1 VGASAGGEGRHHRD
15 GQGRAGRGEARIRL
29 LTLRVA
35 SRAGATVAGPAF
47 TEIWSER
54 AYRRLWIS
62 GFCVNTARWMDLVVL
77 GWLALSITGSPFMVG
92 LAVFVR
98 SAPMMAFGPFAG
110 VVADRIHRGRV
121 LLFTQSLGVVTGL
134 ALVLIF
140 ATGRGGYAPLVA
152 LEALFGVL
160 WALDFPARRT
170 ALYALVGPGRV
181 ATAISLETVSM
192 QLAKMVGPVLAG
204 VGLAHSG
211 PAACFG
217 AMVMLYATG
226 LSVSLGLGPR
236 IGGAARRASASVT
249 ASLGAGVR
257 AAWQEPTVRAVLIIT
272 VLMNVLLFPY
282 QHMLAVFSRDVLR
295 AGPEWLGALVAA
307 DGLGSLLGALVI
319 ASRRGFV
326 AHRRLFVAAVLVAP
340 LLLILFTGARV
351 RWVCI
356 VLLVLIGLAES
367 GFATMQSTL
376 VLLAAPEERR
386 GGAMGILSACIGT
399 QPLGTLWL
407 GVLASGIG
415 VASAIALN
423 STLAFLTIAPV
434 ALTLARLGPR
444 REGAAA

>member
-1 VGASAGGEGRHHRD
+1 
-15 GQGRAGRGEARIRL
+15 
-29 LTLRVA
+29 
-35 SRAGATVAGPAF
+35 
-47 TEIWSER
+47 
-54 AYRRLWIS
+54 
-62 GFCVNTARWMDLVVL
+62 MDLVVL
-77 GWLALSITGSPFMVG
+77 GWLALQLTGSPFLVG

-110 VVADRIHRGRV
+110 VIADRIHRGRV
-121 LLFTQSLGVVTGL
+121 LLFTQSLGVITGL
-134 ALVLIF
+134 ALLVIF
-140 ATGRGGYAPLVA
+140 AKGRGGYAPLVG
-152 LEALFGVL
+152 LEAFFGLL

-181 ATAISLETVSM
+181 ANAISLETVSM

-217 AMVMLYATG
+217 TLVILYATG
-226 LSVSLGLGPR
+226 LSVSVGVGAR
-236 IGGAARRASASVT
+236 IGAAAPRTSASVT
-249 ASLGAGVR
+249 ASLGAGLR
-257 AAWQEPTVRAVLIIT
+257 TAWEEPTMRAVLIIT

-307 DGLGSLLGALVI
+307 EGLGSLLGALAI

-326 AHRRLFVAAVLVAP
+326 AHRRLFVSAVLVAP
-340 LLLILFTGARV
+340 RLLIVFTGVRW

-356 VLLVLIGLAES
+356 VLLVLIGLVES
-367 GFATMQSTL
+367 GFSTMQSTL

-399 QPLGTLWL
+399 QPVGTLWV
-407 GVLASGIG
+407 GFLASGIG
-415 VASAIALN
+415 VAPAIAVN
-423 STLAFLTIAPV
+423 SLMAFLAIAPV
-434 ALTLARLGPR
+434 AHALARLGPR
-444 REGAAA
+444 RVTATA